1 MPSLLTAFQSL
12 IEFDNEIFSDLRVT
26 FGISFQGLGVP
37 EMGKPYHKEPEELH
51 PRMFGGLLG
60 GLGVTSKLCYQEP
73 QELPA
78 KRRWLRKVLLRLALE
93 FDTLPSSM
101 TVQVVDISEDIIYS
115 GGLVDVFTAR
125 CNGKAVALKR
135 FRVRQ
140 EDLTTEKTRVPC
152 HSMTPTVKS
161 H

>member
-1 MPSLLTAFQSL
+1 MPYSLTSL
-12 IEFDNEIFSDLRVT
+12 QPFIEFDDEIFSDLRIT
-26 FGISFQGLGVP
+26 FGTSFL
-37 EMGKPYHKEPEELH
+37 
-51 PRMFGGLLG
+51 
-60 GLGVTSKLCYQEP
+60 GLGVTDMNMLHYQGPEE
-73 QELPA
+73 ELSA
-78 KRRWLRKVLLRLALE
+78 KRRWLRKLLLRLTLK

-152 HSMTPTVKS
+152 HSMAPTVKS